1 MSRFRFIDAEKA
13 RFPVSLLCKIVG
25 VSKSGYYAWK
35 SRAPSKRSRED
46 AVLTEKIREVYQRS
60 RETYGYPRVHAELR
74 ALGVRCGRRRVARLM
89 RRAGLRGC
97 MRARKK
103 RTTRCDPRA
112 VPAPDLVKRDF
123 HATAPDR
130 LWTADITYLKTDEG
144 FLYLAFVLDVYS
156 RRIVGWSMATHLRTE
171 LVVDALEMAVW
182 RRKPAAGLVHHSD
195 RGVQYTALSFGK
207 RLEEAGIVPS
217 MGRAGSAL
225 DNAVSESF
233 VYPQMRARPSAA
245 LSHPGGRQKCRLRVS
260 RSFLQPEAAAFLARL
275 PEPGELRRTRDEG
288 GSCGVAKKCPPN
300 RCNSRVRNARR
311 SPKSCTRAQAPPAMP
326 KSIREGTRILRR
338 PNRSESAPS
347 MAVSKMPGI
356 E

>member
-103 RTTRCDPRA
+103 RTTLRDSRA

-156 RRIVGWSMATHLRTE
+156 RRIVGWSMATHLRAE

-233 VYPQMRARPSAA
+233 VST
-245 LSHPGGRQKCRLRVS
+245 LKCELVHRR
-260 RSFLQPEAAAFLARL
+260 RFPTREAARSAIFEYLEVFYNRRRL
-275 PEPGELRRTRDEG
+275 HSSLGYLSPESYEELGTKE
-288 GSCGVAKKCPPN
+288 VA
-300 RCNSRVRNARR
+300 VA
-311 SPKSCTRAQAPPAMP
+311 
-326 KSIREGTRILRR
+326 
-338 PNRSESAPS
+338 
-347 MAVSKMPGI
+347 
-356 E
+356 